1 MMFFSRFHGVWG
13 CPSWPGEPRETLRAL
28 APTGSLPGERSSDR
42 RHSTRRPVWPVPL
55 TGLTAPRIRVLTRK
69 DVNRIIPSELGR
81 LRNNLEYL
89 ILGGNMLSGAI
100 PLSIFN
106 LSSLTHLSLDHNML
120 DKASLPPNI
129 GEFLPNLV
137 QLTLQNNSFEGPIP
151 ASLGNALVLE
161 VIDLSSNNLSGQIP
175 TSLGKLLNLTVLNL
189 QNNQLV
195 ARDKQDWEF
204 FSALINC
211 RSLQW
216 LQLRGN
222 SLSGQVP

>member
-1 MMFFSRFHGVWG
+1 
-13 CPSWPGEPRETLRAL
+13 
-28 APTGSLPGERSSDR
+28 
-42 RHSTRRPVWPVPL
+42 
-55 TGLTAPRIRVLTRK
+55 
-69 DVNRIIPSELGR
+69 
-81 LRNNLEYL
+81 
-89 ILGGNMLSGAI
+89 MLSGAI

-106 LSSLTHLSLDHNML
+106 LSSLTHLSLDHKML

-175 TSLGKLLNLTVLNL
+175 TSLGKLLNLTVLNH